1 MKFFNFIQTKSK
13 DEESEFQV
21 YVSNL
26 SYNTNEE
33 TLKNH
38 FSRFYPSKVSIIR
51 KNGRSKGFG
60 FVEFFNSQCRDDSLG
75 LNGSNLEGREL
86 KVEVKKSEPK
96 IDSNQMSSVY
106 VSNLSFNT
114 KEETLNKLFSRFYSS
129 NVTIIKKNGR
139 SEGFGFVDFF
149 NPQSAKD
156 SLQLNGFNLD
166 GRNIRVELK
175 SLQRPNKFKKI
186 KKGKQSKKT
195 IHFFSNLKKKK
206 IYKQHIFLDHNGI
219 LKE

>member
-26 SYNTNEE
+26 SFNTNEE
-33 TLKNH
+33 NLKNH
-38 FSRFYPSKVSIIR
+38 FSRFYPS
-51 KNGRSKGFG
+51 N
-60 FVEFFNSQCRDDSLG
+60 
-75 LNGSNLEGREL
+75 
-86 KVEVKKSEPK
+86 
-96 IDSNQMSSVY
+96 
-106 VSNLSFNT
+106 
-114 KEETLNKLFSRFYSS
+114 ETIMRR
-129 NVTIIKKNGR
+129 NGR

-175 SLQRPNKFKKI
+175 SLQRPNKIKKI
-186 KKGKQSKKT
+186 EKGNQSKKT
-195 IHFFSNLKKKK
+195 IHFFSNFTK
-206 IYKQHIFLDHNGI
+206 
-219 LKE
+219 

>member
-60 FVEFFNSQCRDDSLG
+60 FVEFNNSQSRDDSLQ
-75 LNGSNLEGREL
+75 LNGSNLKGREL

-96 IDSNQMSSVY
+96 IDSNQISSVY
-106 VSNLSFNT
+106 VSNL
-114 KEETLNKLFSRFYSS
+114 
-129 NVTIIKKNGR
+129 KN
-139 SEGFGFVDFF
+139 
-149 NPQSAKD
+149 P
-156 SLQLNGFNLD
+156 
-166 GRNIRVELK
+166 
-175 SLQRPNKFKKI
+175 
-186 KKGKQSKKT
+186 
-195 IHFFSNLKKKK
+195 
-206 IYKQHIFLDHNGI
+206 
-219 LKE
+219 

>member
-1 MKFFNFIQTKSK
+1 M
-13 DEESEFQV
+13 
-21 YVSNL
+21 
-26 SYNTNEE
+26 
-33 TLKNH
+33 KNH
-38 FSRFYPSKVSIIR
+38 FSRFYPSNAIIAIR

-60 FVEFFNSQCRDDSLG
+60 FVEFNNSQSRDDSLQ

-96 IDSNQMSSVY
+96 NDSNQISCVY

-114 KEETLNKLFSRFYSS
+114 KEESLKNLFSRFYPSK
-129 NVTIIKKNGR
+129 VTIMRRNGR

-166 GRNIRVELK
+166 GKNIGVKLK
-175 SLQRPNKFKKI
+175 SSQKPNKIKEI
-186 KKGKQSKKT
+186 KKGNQSKKNNP
-195 IHFFSNLKKKK
+195 FF
-206 IYKQHIFLDHNGI
+206 IFFFQI
-219 LKE
+219 

>member
-1 MKFFNFIQTKSK
+1 M
-13 DEESEFQV
+13 
-21 YVSNL
+21 
-26 SYNTNEE
+26 
-33 TLKNH
+33 KNH
-38 FSRFYPSKVSIIR
+38 FSRFYPSNAIIARR
-51 KNGRSKGFG
+51 KNRRSKGFG
-60 FVEFFNSQCRDDSLG
+60 FVEFFNPQSRDDSLQ

-96 IDSNQMSSVY
+96 IDSNQISSVY

-114 KEETLNKLFSRFYSS
+114 KEESLKNFFSRFYPSKA
-129 NVTIIKKNGR
+129 TIIRKNER

-166 GRNIRVELK
+166 GRNIKVVMK
-175 SLQRPNKFKKI
+175 SLQRPNKIKKI
-186 KKGKQSKKT
+186 EKGNQKKQSIFYFFFNFLIKK
-195 IHFFSNLKKKK
+195 NL
-206 IYKQHIFLDHNGI
+206 KQHISLVHNGI